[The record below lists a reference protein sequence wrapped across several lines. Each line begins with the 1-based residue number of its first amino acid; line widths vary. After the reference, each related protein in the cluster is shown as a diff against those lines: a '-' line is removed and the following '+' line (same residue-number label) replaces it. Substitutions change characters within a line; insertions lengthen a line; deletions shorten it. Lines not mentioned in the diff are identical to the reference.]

1 MIYCCSIENYIKTFF
16 SSKLEDLILSYETAA
31 SYLGL
36 ANEDGFP
43 LVFHH
48 RISDNINSSYMNG
61 IYVKEI
67 DLTNTKIINEIIC
80 TDEERTICEL
90 IKYDR
95 DIQCILE
102 SLNKYISKNESIGLL
117 RERAR
122 EYGIGQELEVFING
136 ALEYYND

>member
-16 SSKLEDLILSYETAA
+16 SNKLGDLILSYETAA

-43 LVFHH
+43 LIFHH
-48 RISDNINSSYMNG
+48 TISDNINSSYMNG
-61 IYVKEI
+61 IYIKKI
-67 DLTNTKIINEIIC
+67 DLTNIKIVNEIIC

-102 SLNKYISKNESIGLL
+102 SLNKYMSKNESIGLL
-117 RERAR
+117 RERAK
-122 EYGIGQELEVFING
+122 EYDVEQELEIFIDD

>member
-16 SSKLEDLILSYETAA
+16 SNKLEDLMLSYETAA

-43 LVFHH
+43 LIFHH
-48 RISDNINSSYMNG
+48 TIYDNINSSYMNG
-61 IYVKEI
+61 IYVKEM
-67 DLTNTKIINEIIC
+67 DLTNIKIVNGIIC

-95 DIQCILE
+95 DIQCVLE
-102 SLNKYISKNESIGLL
+102 SLNKYMSKNESIELL
-117 RERAR
+117 EERAK
-122 EYGIGQELEVFING
+122 EHGVGKELGILIDD
-136 ALEYYND
+136 ALDYYND